1 MVTRNSYEWTRG
13 KRMGAGVGKKG
24 TKHSIYVTLSEVDCG
39 RLLLLAG
46 QRMPVMTGYNY
57 SNSHLHQPLLVEREG
72 GGRVAYFTAS
82 TGKGWGN
89 LFLHYN
95 I

>member
-1 MVTRNSYEWTRG
+1 
-13 KRMGAGVGKKG
+13 MGAGVGKKG

-57 SNSHLHQPLLVEREG
+57 SKAICINHCSLRRENG
-72 GGRVAYFTAS
+72 EAAYFTAS